1 MASETAAS
9 KERMILFLRFM
20 KMPLSDMNR
29 LCGGIALLFEMK
41 EKITL
46 PSCMY
51 LREALIN
58 S

>member
-9 KERMILFLRFM
+9 KERMTLFLRFM

-41 EKITL
+41 
-46 PSCMY
+46 
-51 LREALIN
+51 
-58 S
+58 